1 MSNIS
6 SVCVYCGSS
15 NYVDEAY
22 KHAAKRTGHLLA
34 SAGMDIVYGGGKVGL
49 MGIVADAAL
58 AASGRVIGIIPDHI
72 QKFEVDHNGLT
83 ELHVVDSMHTRKRMM
98 VERSDAFIVLPGG
111 IGTLDE
117 MFEIITWRQLQLHAK
132 PVIIVNINGFWDPLL
147 ALMDHMQDTGFMRK
161 PNLPGASSQL
171 YQIVND
177 VESILPLLSVQPTP
191 MREAQTAR
199 I

>member
-22 KHAAKRTGHLLA
+22 KHAAKQTGHLLA
-34 SAGMDIVYGGGKVGL
+34 TAGLEIVYGGGNVGL
-49 MGIVADAAL
+49 MGITADAAL
-58 AASGRVIGIIPDHI
+58 AAGGRVIGIIPDHI
-72 QKFEVDHNGLT
+72 QKFEVDHTGLT

-147 ALMDHMQDTGFMRK
+147 ALMDHMQNTGFMRK

-191 MREAQTAR
+191 VREAQTAR

>member
-1 MSNIS
+1 MSNIR

-22 KHAAKRTGHLLA
+22 KQAAKQTGHLLA
-34 SAGMDIVYGGGKVGL
+34 TAGLEIVYGGGNVGL
-49 MGIVADAAL
+49 MGITADAAL
-58 AASGRVIGIIPDHI
+58 AAGGRVIGIIPDHI
-72 QKFEVDHNGLT
+72 QKFEVDHTGLT

-147 ALMDHMQDTGFMRK
+147 ALMDHMQATGFMRK

>member
-22 KHAAKRTGHLLA
+22 KHAAKQTGHLLA
-34 SAGMDIVYGGGKVGL
+34 TAGLDIVYGGGNVGL
-49 MGIVADAAL
+49 MGLTADAAL
-58 AASGRVIGIIPDHI
+58 AAGGRVIGIIPDHI
-72 QKFEVDHNGLT
+72 QKFEVDHTGLT

-191 MREAQTAR
+191 VREAQTAR

>member
-1 MSNIS
+1 MSNIR

-22 KHAAKRTGHLLA
+22 KQAAKQTGHLLA
-34 SAGMDIVYGGGKVGL
+34 TAGLEIVYGGGNVGL
-49 MGIVADAAL
+49 MGITADAAL
-58 AASGRVIGIIPDHI
+58 AAGGRVIGIIPDHI
-72 QKFEVDHNGLT
+72 QKFEVDHTGLT

-147 ALMDHMQDTGFMRK
+147 ALMDHMQATGFMRK

-191 MREAQTAR
+191 VREAQTAR

>member
-1 MSNIS
+1 MSNIR

-22 KHAAKRTGHLLA
+22 KQAAKQTGHLLA
-34 SAGMDIVYGGGKVGL
+34 TAGLEIIYGGGNVGL
-49 MGIVADAAL
+49 MGITADAAL
-58 AASGRVIGIIPDHI
+58 AAGGRVIGIIPDHI
-72 QKFEVDHNGLT
+72 QKFEVDHTGLT

-147 ALMDHMQDTGFMRK
+147 ALMDHMQATGFMRK

-191 MREAQTAR
+191 VREAQTAR

>member
-22 KHAAKRTGHLLA
+22 KHAAKQTGHLLA
-34 SAGMDIVYGGGKVGL
+34 TAGLEIVYGGGNVGL
-49 MGIVADAAL
+49 MGITADAAL
-58 AASGRVIGIIPDHI
+58 AAGGRVIGIIPDHI
-72 QKFEVDHNGLT
+72 QKFEVDHTGLT

-147 ALMDHMQDTGFMRK
+147 ALMDHMQNTGFMRK

>member
-1 MSNIS
+1 
-6 SVCVYCGSS
+6 
-15 NYVDEAY
+15 VDEAY
-22 KHAAKRTGHLLA
+22 KHAAKQTGHLLA
-34 SAGMDIVYGGGKVGL
+34 TAGLEIVYGGGNVGL
-49 MGIVADAAL
+49 MGITADAAL
-58 AASGRVIGIIPDHI
+58 AAGGRVIGIIPDHI
-72 QKFEVDHNGLT
+72 QKFEVDHTGLT

-147 ALMDHMQDTGFMRK
+147 ALMDHMQNTGFMRK

>member
-1 MSNIS
+1 MSNIR

-22 KHAAKRTGHLLA
+22 KQAAKQTGHLLA
-34 SAGMDIVYGGGKVGL
+34 AAGLDLVYGGGNVGL
-49 MGIVADAAL
+49 MGITADAAL
-58 AASGRVIGIIPDHI
+58 AAGGRVIGIIPDHI
-72 QKFEVDHNGLT
+72 QKFEVDHTGLT

-147 ALMDHMQDTGFMRK
+147 ALMDHMQATGFMRK

-171 YQIVND
+171 FQIVND